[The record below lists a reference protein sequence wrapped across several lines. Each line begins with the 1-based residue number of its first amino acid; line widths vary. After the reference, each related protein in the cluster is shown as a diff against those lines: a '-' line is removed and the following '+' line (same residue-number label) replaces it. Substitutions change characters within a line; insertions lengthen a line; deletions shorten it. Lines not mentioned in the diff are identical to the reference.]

1 MELFTNALIITVGIL
16 AGLFIFGVGYNLLRL
31 ALRGAENWTRNKQ
44 RELQR
49 AEQQAYFTARRQKLE
64 DTANQMMAAD
74 AELAQ
79 LVEAIRALP
88 YQDANTKKAR
98 ANNNQ
103 RAKLQKTLRERVPSK
118 GIRDIFYGN

>member
-16 AGLFIFGVGYNLLRL
+16 AGLFIFGVGYNLLRM

-88 YQDANTKKAR
+88 YQDGNTKKAR

-103 RAKLQKTLRERVPSK
+103 RAKLQKTLRERVPHK
-118 GIRDIFYGN
+118 GVRDIFYGN